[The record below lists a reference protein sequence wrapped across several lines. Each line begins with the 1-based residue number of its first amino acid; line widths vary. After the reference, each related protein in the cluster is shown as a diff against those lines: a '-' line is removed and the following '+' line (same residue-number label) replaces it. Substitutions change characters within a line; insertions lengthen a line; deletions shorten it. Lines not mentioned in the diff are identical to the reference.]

1 MFQLWYNT
9 SDLFGNHF
17 YWVITY
23 NLSIFLLLACLGPDC
38 KIHSLNNKGPC
49 INGGNLTCNGDEVAP
64 AIKCTCPPHYK
75 GNFCEDK
82 MENVIVFITL
92 ISFFLST
99 CSNLFDKHKCK
110 HDSFYIAFLS
120 PYPVCIK
127 FQITRLCDIISNA
140 SADTLKNCNVTK
152 EDCITYSRNRRYA
165 FKCYKTETSQE
176 RGGGVFKS

>member
-23 NLSIFLLLACLGPDC
+23 NISIFLLLACLGPDC
-38 KIHSLNNKGPC
+38 KMLSLNNKGPC
-49 INGGNLTCNGDEVAP
+49 INGGNLTCTGDEVAP

-110 HDSFYIAFLS
+110 HDSFYIAYLS

-140 SADTLKNCNVTK
+140 SADTLRNCNVTK
-152 EDCITYSRNRRYA
+152 EDCVTYSRNRRYA